1 MASQAIG
8 IDIGTHAV
16 KVAVLQ
22 RKGATTRALRL
33 FRATLAGDED
43 MVRAQGALARAG
55 IKGGPGLVG
64 ITGRDLIIRYTHVPP
79 VPDWRL
85 KLLMQFEINEVS
97 GQSGGEVA
105 SDYRRIHLPT
115 EADEDTVLVALTR
128 DTWLRPRLTAVNSSG
143 MSAAGGC
150 PNSVALFNAFLAH
163 GELHDGE
170 TTYLVNLGRD
180 NIDMAIQRDGELLF
194 ARNMAGGGQMFTEAI
209 MGTFGLREPKSE
221 KNKIT
226 KGDLTPKGQ
235 ARYPDSTSEKI
246 ANAMQGPA
254 GQLVSMVQST
264 VMICRAQT
272 RITDLTVDRLLL
284 TGGAARMK
292 GIREYFAA
300 NMNVPVEIFDPVGEL
315 DLSNLDAGDAEE
327 LEDNPLDFA
336 TAVGLA
342 ETLLNTNALRLEVL
356 TEKERKKRTFGQRT
370 IWSLAAAAAALI
382 WIVLLFQDRSAKTAA
397 VLEANEEIEA
407 QLAHINSSV
416 NKQKAAI
423 EKESDARHKEVALRA
438 RRLPGLLLRKVIV
451 ALGENEPEGMFLESI
466 TLETAKVNLDLAGN
480 PTNLDGGTAK
490 DEGDRVHQQTVW
502 PEVVVSAVVQ
512 RELITRRL
520 GDAVNDY
527 QSKLQL
533 AASQLDVDGFAV
545 EFEPESLRG
554 TRFKMIFRLKVKP
567 VDQES

>member
-451 ALGENEPEGMFLESI
+451 ALGESEPEGMFLESI